1 MHQRT
6 LSKKVRQP
14 TEWEKILVSY
24 ISDKGLIPEY
34 IKNYNLTKSPI
45 KNGHSITN
53 SLMKIHEWLTYF
65 EKRLRIVSHQGNA
78 N

>member
-45 KNGHSITN
+45 KNGHSVTN
-53 SLMKIHEWLTYF
+53 FSNEDTWM
-65 EKRLRIVSHQGNA
+65 A
-78 N
+78 NIFWKETQNR